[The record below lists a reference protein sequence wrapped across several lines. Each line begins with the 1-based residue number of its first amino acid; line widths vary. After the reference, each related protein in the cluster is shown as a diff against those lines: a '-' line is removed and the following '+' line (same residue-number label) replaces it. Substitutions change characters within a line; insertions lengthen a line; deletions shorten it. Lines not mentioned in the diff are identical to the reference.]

1 MRLKAKEIDS
11 IKKVINQFFKD
22 AQIYIYGS
30 QLDVSKRGGDIDIY
44 IIPQDREKL
53 LQKESKIKFLLQNM
67 LYKPIDI
74 LIHRDFARDI
84 EKEAKK
90 GVRI

>member
-30 QLDVSKRGGDIDIY
+30 QLDDSKRGGDIDIY
-44 IIPQDREKL
+44 IIPKDREKL
-53 LQKESKIKFLLQNM
+53 LQKESKIKFLLQHM

-74 LIHRDFARDI
+74 LIHRDFAKDI
-84 EKEAKK
+84 EKEAQK
-90 GVRI
+90 GVKI

>member
-11 IKKVINQFFKD
+11 IKKVVNQFFKD
-22 AQIYIYGS
+22 SQIYIYGS
-30 QLDVSKRGGDIDIY
+30 QLDDSKRGGDIDIY
-44 IIPQDREKL
+44 IVPKDRKKL

-90 GVRI
+90 GIRI

>member
-1 MRLKAKEIDS
+1 MRLKAKEINS
-11 IKKVINQFFKD
+11 IKKVVNQFFKD

-30 QLDVSKRGGDIDIY
+30 QLDDSKRGGDIDIY
-44 IIPQDREKL
+44 IIPKDREKL
-53 LQKESKIKFLLQNM
+53 LQKESKIKFLLQHM

-84 EKEAKK
+84 EKEAQK
-90 GVRI
+90 GVQI

>member
-90 GVRI
+90 GVRT

>member
-11 IKKVINQFFKD
+11 IKKVVNQFFKD

-30 QLDVSKRGGDIDIY
+30 QLDDSKRGGDIDIY
-44 IIPQDREKL
+44 IIPKDREKL
-53 LQKESKIKFLLQNM
+53 LQKESKIKFLLQHM

-74 LIHRDFARDI
+74 LIHRDFAKDI
-84 EKEAKK
+84 EKEAQK
-90 GVRI
+90 GVKI

>member
-11 IKKVINQFFKD
+11 IKNVINQFFKD

-30 QLDVSKRGGDIDIY
+30 QLDDSKRGGDIDIY
-44 IIPQDREKL
+44 IIPKDREKL

-74 LIHRDFARDI
+74 LIHRDFAKDI
-84 EKEAKK
+84 EKEAQK
-90 GVRI
+90 GVKI